1 MTHAKTM
8 QKTGIAQPH
17 SGHYSTNKCR
27 DWAEIRRE
35 MQVLIADDHE
45 LVRDTIVA
53 FLNNENDLDLKACE
67 DLTTALSL
75 IKSEGPY
82 HIVILDYTM
91 PGMDGLDGLQKAI
104 DANSGY
110 PVAIMSGTANKAIA
124 QAALDAGAA
133 GFLPK
138 TMGAKSLANAVRFM
152 AMGEKFAPID
162 FMTRRDEPNQSA
174 LAKGLSERENQV
186 LDGLCRGLANKEIAL
201 ELGLQEVTIKLHVKT
216 LCRKLEAKNRTHAA
230 MIAKD
235 AGLL

>member
-1 MTHAKTM
+1 MTHVNTTQLTDNHWPKA
-8 QKTGIAQPH
+8 
-17 SGHYSTNKCR
+17 SSYSTNTCKDR
-27 DWAEIRRE
+27 AEVRPE

-53 FLNNENDLDLKACE
+53 FLDNENDLDLTACE
-67 DLTTALSL
+67 DLSAALTL

-91 PGMDGLDGLQKAI
+91 PGMDGLNGLEKAI
-104 DANSGY
+104 EANSNY

-138 TMGAKSLANAVRFM
+138 TMGAKSLVNAVRFM

-162 FMTRRDEPNQSA
+162 FMTQEDEQNQTA
-174 LAKGLSERENQV
+174 LAKGLSEREHQV
-186 LDGLCRGLANKEIAL
+186 LDGLCRGLANKEIAR
-201 ELGLQEVTIKLHVKT
+201 ELDLQEVTIKLHVKT
-216 LCRKLEAKNRTHAA
+216 LCRKLDAKNRTHAA
-230 MIAKD
+230 MIAKE
-235 AGLL
+235 AGLF